1 MADLQTIIAQ
11 NFPQAKTETVNGQ
24 LTVTVADSD
33 WHNLAETL
41 RNLPETP
48 FDYLVTIAGMDW
60 PDGSLGCVYQLMSSN
75 DSAGN
80 IVAVKVATTDRD
92 KPMLHS
98 VADVWRV
105 ATLLEREVYDF
116 FGIIFIG
123 NPDMRRLFLSID
135 WVGYPLRKDYDAN
148 PDINPVTTK
157 SERQSDFTQTYVET
171 EDGKV
176 ERREVRVFDEDDFVV
191 NIGPQHP
198 ATHGVLRFRTAI
210 DGEEVKKIDVYMGYI
225 HRGIEKLAENL
236 TYPQTLHFMDRM
248 DYFSAHNYHHGLCM
262 TYEKA
267 AGIEISRRAQV
278 IRVMMDELS
287 RIASHML
294 FMGTFCMD
302 LGATTMLFYTLRV
315 REQILDIMEK
325 TCGARMTFNYDCIG
339 GVMQDLAPD
348 FVSDVHALLDVIP
361 ANIKEYNK
369 IFTGNIIARNR
380 MEKVGILSR
389 EDAIAYG
396 VTGPSGRASGW
407 ACDIRKWRP
416 YSIYGELDF
425 DEVTATEGD
434 AMARFKCRLAE
445 VEQSARILAQLVD
458 NIPEGE
464 YCVKVPKVLKLPVG
478 QWFTLVEGCRG
489 AFGVYLESDG
499 STKPYRLK
507 LVPPC
512 LPQAGV
518 VDHISRGYKIAD
530 IITIGGSLDY
540 IIPDMDR

>member
-60 PDGSLGCVYQLMSSN
+60 PDGSLGCVYQLMSSK

-148 PDINPVTTK
+148 PDLNPVTTK